1 MRVLLD
7 QLLMFERLHAA
18 VMGLHAVTVAAP
30 CLLAAGLILLE
41 NLAFGLVAGQH
52 LGALRLLGG
61 TQVVE
66 NGAQCAGP
74 GWPRSATSAGIRQ

>member
-7 QLLMFERLHAA
+7 QLLMFEGLHAE
-18 VMGLHAVTVAAP
+18 VMGLHAVTVAVP
-30 CLLAAGLILLE
+30 CLLAAGLILFE
-41 NLAFGLVAGQH
+41 SLAFGLVAGQH
-52 LGALRLLGG
+52 LGALRLPGG

-66 NGAQCAGP
+66 NGAQRAGP